1 MIGKHI
7 DINQLERADI
17 LSSIEQSCGSLNKL
31 AYHLGMSYFLAKEL
45 VESDDEY
52 TIYMEAMKESEQ
64 DKLEQ
69 TLMGLAYSSEDVNL
83 AADCSKFI
91 LKNTKYAKKDKA
103 SVVIQTESI
112 NLDKYSDEELEEML
126 ME

>member
-1 MIGKHI
+1 MKQSREEIFK
-7 DINQLERADI
+7 A
-17 LSSIEQSCGSLNKL
+17 IEQSNGSLNKL
-31 AYHLGMSYFLAKEL
+31 AYNLRTSYFLAKEL

-91 LKNTKYAKKDKA
+91 LKHTKYAKKDKA
-103 SVVIQTESI
+103 PVVIQTESI
-112 NLDKYSDEELEEML
+112 NLDKYSDEELLDML
-126 ME
+126 SE